1 MAIYSY
7 VRRPRTVGRGAFAVA
22 SVTSQRV
29 PRSDYASGGFRGVG
43 VSHPHPLSDGLTP
56 SLTVMLA
63 NAEF

>member
-22 SVTSQRV
+22 SLTSQSV
-29 PRSDYASGGFRGVG
+29 QRSDYASGGFRKGRA
-43 VSHPHPLSDGLTP
+43 PPPPLSDVLTP

-63 NAEF
+63 NAEL